1 MGKTV
6 DTRAGHRKRLRE
18 KLIKA
23 GIDALSDYEV
33 IEILLT
39 LGTPRKDCKVLAKEL
54 MKKFGSI
61 HEIIYADDNELLNFK
76 GIGPNNIFG
85 IKLAREIIK
94 SFHKSKLM
102 KRKRIKSA
110 GDIVDY
116 LTSSMGYM
124 KREMFK
130 TVFLNVKN
138 EILKVDDL
146 FIGTV
151 NESPVYPREIMRKVF
166 IYNATSIIIV
176 HNHPSGDVSPS
187 KGDILV
193 TEKIKNICNTMDIS
207 LLDHIIIGKDSYYS
221 FAEEG
226 LI

>member
-116 LTSSMGYM
+116 MTSSMGYM